1 MGDQP
6 ILLLRSHQGGRKK
19 VMGRKLRS
27 NVYRSAGLLGGLVL
41 LAVSFIA
48 SIRYGFVSIGWSD
61 IISSIASYNEGEM
74 NQVIARTARLPRA
87 LIAAAVGGSLA
98 LAGAILQSVT
108 RNSLASPSV
117 LGINAGASLAVVAA
131 ITLASIR
138 ETEPLMWISFL
149 GAALA
154 AAAVYILGS
163 MSREGLSPLRII
175 LAGAAMTALF
185 SSLTQGMLVRNESG
199 LQDVLFW
206 LAGSVAG
213 RTTEMLLPVLP
224 YMAVGWLL
232 AFALSR
238 QWNIMAM
245 GEESAK
251 GLGQNMAF
259 MKLAAGVIVI
269 LLAGSAVAVAGPI
282 GLIGIIVPHI
292 ARGIAGLDYRWLLP
306 YSAIL
311 GASLLLLAD
320 LAARF
325 IIFPLEV
332 PVGIMTAALG
342 APFFIYLARKG
353 RAKR

>member
-1 MGDQP
+1 
-6 ILLLRSHQGGRKK
+6 
-19 VMGRKLRS
+19 MGRKLRS
-27 NVYRSAGLLGGLVL
+27 NVYRSAGLLVGLLL

-48 SIRYGFVSIGWSD
+48 SMRYGFVSISWND
-61 IISSIASYNEGEM
+61 IVSSMISYDEGEM
-74 NQVIARTARLPRA
+74 NQVVARTARLPRA
-87 LIAAAVGGSLA
+87 LIAASVGGSLA

-108 RNSLASPSV
+108 RNPLASPSV

-131 ITLASIR
+131 ITLFSIR
-138 ETEPLMWISFL
+138 ETEPLMWISFF
-149 GAALA
+149 GAAVA
-154 AAAVYILGS
+154 AAAVYVLGS
-163 MSREGLSPLRII
+163 VGREGLSPLRII
-175 LAGAAMTALF
+175 LAGSAMTALF
-185 SSLTQGMLVRNESG
+185 ASLTQGMLVRNESG

-206 LAGSVAG
+206 IAGSVAG

-224 YMAVGWLL
+224 YMGAGWLL
-232 AFALSR
+232 ALALSR

-251 GLGQNMAF
+251 GLGQNMTL
-259 MKLAAGVIVI
+259 MKVAAGLIVI

-282 GLIGIIVPHI
+282 GLIGIIVPHV

-306 YSAIL
+306 YSAVL

-332 PVGIMTAALG
+332 PVGIMTAVLG

-353 RAKR
+353 RAKL

>member
-1 MGDQP
+1 
-6 ILLLRSHQGGRKK
+6 
-19 VMGRKLRS
+19 MGRKIRS
-27 NVYRSAGLLGGLVL
+27 TAFRSAGLLGGLVL
-41 LAVSFIA
+41 LIVSFMA
-48 SIRYGFVSIGWSD
+48 SMRYGFVSISWGD
-61 IISSIASYNEGEM
+61 IHSSITNYDEGVM

-87 LIAAAVGGSLA
+87 LIAATVGGSLA

-108 RNSLASPSV
+108 RNPLASPSV

-131 ITLASIR
+131 LTLASIR
-138 ETEPLMWISFL
+138 ETETLMWISFF
-149 GAALA
+149 GAAI
-154 AAAVYILGS
+154 AAVAVYAMGS
-163 MSREGLSPLRII
+163 AGREGLSPLRII
-175 LAGAAMTALF
+175 LAGSAMTALF
-185 SSLTQGMLVRNESG
+185 ASLTQGMLVRNESG

-206 LAGSVAG
+206 IAGSVAG

-224 YMAVGWLL
+224 YMGAGWLL

-238 QWNIMAM
+238 QWNVMAM

-251 GLGQNMAF
+251 GLGQNMTL
-259 MKLAAGVIVI
+259 MKLAAGLIVI

-282 GLIGIIVPHI
+282 GLIGIIIPHV

-306 YSAIL
+306 YSAVL

-353 RAKR
+353 RAKL

>member
-1 MGDQP
+1 
-6 ILLLRSHQGGRKK
+6 
-19 VMGRKLRS
+19 MGRKIKS
-27 NVYRSAGLLGGLVL
+27 TAFRSAGLLGGLL
-41 LAVSFIA
+41 LLTVSFMA
-48 SIRYGFVSIGWSD
+48 SMRYGFVSISWSD
-61 IISSIASYNEGEM
+61 ILSSITNYDEGVM

-87 LIAAAVGGSLA
+87 LIAATVGGSLA

-108 RNSLASPSV
+108 RNPLASPSV

-131 ITLASIR
+131 LTLASIR
-138 ETEPLMWISFL
+138 ETETLMWISFS
-149 GAALA
+149 GAAI
-154 AAAVYILGS
+154 AAVAVYAMGS
-163 MSREGLSPLRII
+163 MGREGLSPLRII
-175 LAGAAMTALF
+175 LAGSAMTALF
-185 SSLTQGMLVRNESG
+185 ASLTQGMLVRNESG

-206 LAGSVAG
+206 IAGSVAG

-224 YMAVGWLL
+224 YMGAGWLL

-238 QWNIMAM
+238 QWNVMAM

-251 GLGQNMAF
+251 GLGQNMTL
-259 MKLAAGVIVI
+259 MKLAAGLIVI

-282 GLIGIIVPHI
+282 GLIGIIIPHV

-353 RAKR
+353 RAKP

>member
-1 MGDQP
+1 
-6 ILLLRSHQGGRKK
+6 
-19 VMGRKLRS
+19 MGRTLRS

-41 LAVSFIA
+41 LAISFIA
-48 SIRYGFVSIGWSD
+48 SMRYGFVSISWND
-61 IISSIASYNEGEM
+61 IVSSIASYDEGEM
-74 NQVIARTARLPRA
+74 NQVVARTARLPRA
-87 LIAAAVGGSLA
+87 LIAASVGGSLA

-108 RNSLASPSV
+108 RNPLASPSV
-117 LGINAGASLAVVAA
+117 LGINAGASVAVVAA
-131 ITLASIR
+131 ITLFSIR

-149 GAALA
+149 GAAVA
-154 AAAVYILGS
+154 AAAVYVLGS
-163 MSREGLSPLRII
+163 VGREGLSPLRII
-175 LAGAAMTALF
+175 LAGSAMTALF
-185 SSLTQGMLVRNESG
+185 ASLTQGMLVRNESG

-206 LAGSVAG
+206 IAGSVAG

-224 YMAVGWLL
+224 YMGAGWLL
-232 AFALSR
+232 ALALSR

-251 GLGQNMAF
+251 GLGQNMTL
-259 MKLAAGVIVI
+259 MKVAAGLIVI

-282 GLIGIIVPHI
+282 GLIGIIVPHL

-306 YSAIL
+306 YSAVL

-332 PVGIMTAALG
+332 PVGIMTAVLG

-353 RAKR
+353 RAKL